1 MGVSRS
7 SSRRRVRAAGAAL
20 AAGALLTAGCAG
32 VGARDPGP
40 LAPAAATEEPTPSA
54 TPSAT
59 PSPTPSETAP
69 APSPTPSPS
78 PAEEPAGGGE
88 LRDRLLPAE
97 AFGADAT
104 VVTVT
109 TDQLGTAGG
118 GWGGWGGWGGG
129 WYGGWY
135 GPWHDDDSD
144 TDGDGDGDRW
154 DEWSDAVTVEPPECA
169 AALDALPALDGL
181 EDSLSVAAQVARTPS
196 TQTVEA
202 IGESPALADLQLPL
216 DRLLADCASVTTSG
230 PWGWSATAE
239 VAALDAPA
247 LGEQSAAVRV
257 TVDAEGRDPR
267 SVLVGVVLD
276 GTRGLLLAQS
286 AAPDAADPDPAAFTA
301 LLTDAAGA
309 AFG

>member
-7 SSRRRVRAAGAAL
+7 SSRRRVRTAGAAL

-32 VGARDPGP
+32 AAARDPGP
-40 LAPAAATEEPTPSA
+40 LAPAAATGEP

-59 PSPTPSETAP
+59 PSPTPSATAP
-69 APSPTPSPS
+69 APTPSPA
-78 PAEEPAGGGE
+78 PAEPAGGE

-97 AFGADAT
+97 AFGPDAT

-118 GWGGWGGWGGG
+118 GWGWGWGGWGGG
-129 WYGGWY
+129 WHGS
-135 GPWHDDDSD
+135 WHDHHDE
-144 TDGDGDGDRW
+144 DGDGDHDRW

-216 DRLLADCASVTTSG
+216 DQLLADCASVTTSG

-276 GTRGLLLAQS
+276 GTRGLVLAQS

-309 AFG
+309 AFD

>member
-7 SSRRRVRAAGAAL
+7 SSRRRVRTAGAAL

-32 VGARDPGP
+32 VGAQDPGP
-40 LAPAAATEEPTPSA
+40 LAPAAATEEPTTSA
-54 TPSAT
+54 TT
-59 PSPTPSETAP
+59 PA
-69 APSPTPSPS
+69 PTPSPS
-78 PAEEPAGGGE
+78 TTAPPPPSPSGPAPDPAEEPAGGGD

-97 AFGADAT
+97 AFGPDAT

-109 TDQLGTAGG
+109 TEQLGSAGG
-118 GWGGWGGWGGG
+118 GWGWGGWGWGG
-129 WYGGWY
+129 H
-135 GPWHDDDSD
+135 WHDH
-144 TDGDGDGDRW
+144 DGDGDGDHDRW

-169 AALDALPALDGL
+169 AALDALPDLEGL

-202 IGESPALADLQLPL
+202 VGESPALADLQLPL
-216 DRLLADCASVTTSG
+216 DQLLADCASVTTSG

-239 VAALDAPA
+239 VTALDAPA

-276 GTRGLLLAQS
+276 GTRSLLLAQS

-309 AFG
+309 AFD